1 MRFNSK
7 YWTNQET
14 ELFVSEWNKHY
25 QWAQK
30 EREYYNQNIELA
42 KEKSKLIEE
51 NYLLNQGKVE
61 YRSLNATAH
70 YS

>member
-30 EREYYNQNIELA
+30 EREYYRYLFLIFLNI
-42 KEKSKLIEE
+42 
-51 NYLLNQGKVE
+51 
-61 YRSLNATAH
+61 
-70 YS
+70 